1 MAKHPLLRDLYDTEK
16 DYFRNHPE
24 VAGMATED
32 DRVIFNPYSNVHPKY
47 SDNIYKNE
55 ASRIL
60 MRNSEDRPSY
70 DLTEQ
75 QKQAFKDYGSDQDI
89 RETIAARAFSGDSSS
104 GDLTQEQQ
112 EYLKKLSN
120 LYFRHYGE

>member
-1 MAKHPLLRDLYDTEK
+1 MANHHLLRDLYDTE
-16 DYFRNHPE
+16 DEYFRNHPD

-60 MRNSEDRPSY
+60 MRNSSERPSY
-70 DLTEQ
+70 ALTEQ
-75 QKQAFKDYGSDQDI
+75 QKQYFKNYGSDQDI
-89 RETIAARAFSGDSSS
+89 RETIAARAFSGDESA
-104 GDLTQEQQ
+104 GDLTEEQK

-120 LYFRHYGE
+120 LYFKQYGE